1 MGARRERQAVSAVF
15 LSVERTRASRL
26 APGRYAHS
34 LRQGLGR
41 AAVGHALPASWLR
54 TRYKAGMT
62 EIETAGEITALL
74 ARSERGETAALD
86 EVFHRVYP
94 ELRRLAGS
102 QLARGEDT
110 LTPTALVHEAYL
122 RLLGAQS
129 LSLVGRRHFFAC
141 AAKAM
146 RNIVIDHVRARGA
159 AKRGG
164 GAAPVTLEGL
174 GVEAPALSAQLIDL
188 DAALSALDKVS
199 PRQREVVELHF
210 FAGLTHPEIAE
221 LLGCVERTVLR
232 EWQRARAFL
241 HARLQVSD

>member
-1 MGARRERQAVSAVF
+1 
-15 LSVERTRASRL
+15 
-26 APGRYAHS
+26 
-34 LRQGLGR
+34 
-41 AAVGHALPASWLR
+41 
-54 TRYKAGMT
+54 MT
-62 EIETAGEITALL
+62 ETDAAGEITALL
-74 ARSERGETAALD
+74 ARSEQGDAGALD
-86 EVFHRVYP
+86 QIFHRVYP
-94 ELRRLAGS
+94 ELRRLAGA
-102 QLARGEDT
+102 QLARSDNT
-110 LTPTALVHEAYL
+110 LTPTVLVHEAYL

-146 RNIVIDHVRARGA
+146 RNIVIDHLRARGA

-164 GAAPVTLEGL
+164 GIDPVTLDDV
-174 GVEAPALSAQLIDL
+174 GVDAPAFSAQLIDL
-188 DAALSALDKVS
+188 DAALDALDVIS

-241 HARLQVSD
+241 HARLQEPD